1 MTPAEY
7 KQARESMICDGKP
20 LSQKKLAGVFGI
32 AERTIQR
39 RETGALKITR
49 EAELAIHCVQQLH
62 TLKKI
67 FNNPRRH

>member
-1 MTPAEY
+1 MTPAEH
-7 KQARESMICDGKP
+7 KQTRESIICGGKP
-20 LSQKKLAGVFGI
+20 LSQKKLSDFLNV

-49 EAELAIHCVQQLH
+49 EAELAIHCVQEWHALG
-62 TLKKI
+62 KI